1 MIDFMIILAIETSC
15 DETAVAIVEGMG
27 DIYESNMHIRSNIV
41 HSQIDVHAPYGG
53 VYPSLAKREHAKKLV
68 PVCLRALDDA
78 GYGLSETTL
87 ADAPEDI
94 QEDIARILER
104 EPELYAAMLEAV
116 PLARPDI
123 DAIAVT
129 EGPGLEPALWAG
141 INFARALATLW
152 GLPLVPINHME
163 GHILS
168 GFSKGNTFP
177 LGSRTISFPTLALLV
192 SGGHTELVLMHD
204 LFSSTFI
211 GGTRDDAV
219 GEAFDKVARVLDL
232 PYPGGPAISKLAD
245 EAPPRADDD
254 ITFPRPMLNSGD
266 YDFSF
271 SGIKTSV
278 LYAAKKCGTLS
289 ADMKRVFAREFQDA
303 VIEVLIHKTIAA
315 AEEYGAQAIVLGGGV
330 SANEALR
337 GACVKA
343 VESELPDI
351 SLHLP
356 DKSATTD
363 NAAMIGL
370 AGYFRFLRG
379 DTVEPEHIVARG
391 NLSLE
396 G

>member
-1 MIDFMIILAIETSC
+1 MIILAIETSC
-15 DETAVAIVEGMG
+15 DETAVSIVEGTG
-27 DIYESNMHIRSNIV
+27 DIYESEMNIRSNIV
-41 HSQIDVHAPYGG
+41 HSQIDIHAPYGG
-53 VYPSLAKREHAKKLV
+53 VFPALAKREHAKNLV
-68 PVCLRALDDA
+68 PVCLRALDTA
-78 GYGLSETTL
+78 GYELSEDTL

-94 QEDIARILER
+94 QEDIAHILER
-104 EPELYAAMLEAV
+104 EPELYAAMLDTL
-116 PLARPDI
+116 PFARPEI

-129 EGPGLEPALWAG
+129 HGPGLEPALWVG

-152 GLPLVPINHME
+152 ELPLVPVNHME

-177 LGSRTISFPTLALLV
+177 LGSDIISFPALALLV

-204 LFSSTFI
+204 LFSFEFI

-245 EAPPRADDD
+245 NAPPRKDAD
-254 ITFPRPMLNSGD
+254 ISFPRPMLNSGD

-278 LYAAKKCGTLS
+278 LYAAKKLETLS
-289 ADMKRVFAREFQDA
+289 EATKHIFAREFQDA
-303 VIEVLIHKTIAA
+303 VIDVLLKKTIAA
-315 AEEYGAQAIVLGGGV
+315 AEEYSVYAIVLGGGV
-330 SANEALR
+330 SANAALR
-337 GACVKA
+337 EAFIKEVAKA
-343 VESELPDI
+343 LPNI

-356 DKSATTD
+356 DKGATTD

-370 AGYFRFLRG
+370 AGYFRLLRG
-379 DTVEPEHIVARG
+379 DTVKPEYIVAHG

-396 G
+396 E

>member
-1 MIDFMIILAIETSC
+1 MIILAIETSC
-15 DETAVAIVEGMG
+15 DETAVAVVEGTG
-27 DIYESNMHIRSNIV
+27 DIYESEMNIRSNVV

-53 VYPSLAKREHAKKLV
+53 VYPSLAKREHAKNLV
-68 PVCLRALDDA
+68 PVCLRALDEA
-78 GYGLSETTL
+78 GYEMSESTL
-87 ADAPEDI
+87 ADAPEDV
-94 QEDIARILER
+94 QENIEHILER
-104 EPELYAAMLEAV
+104 EPELYAAMLDAL

-129 EGPGLEPALWAG
+129 HGPGLEPALWVG
-141 INFARALATLW
+141 INFARALTTLW
-152 GLPLVPINHME
+152 GLPIVPVNHME

-177 LGSRTISFPTLALLV
+177 LGSHVVPFPSLALLV

-204 LFSSTFI
+204 LFSCTFI

-232 PYPGGPAISKLAD
+232 PYPGGPAISKLAND
-245 EAPPRADDD
+245 APPRTDED
-254 ITFPRPMLNSGD
+254 ISFPRPMLHSGD

-278 LYAAKKCGTLS
+278 LYAAKKFEALS
-289 ADMKRVFAREFQDA
+289 ETTKRVFAREFQDA
-303 VIEVLIHKTIAA
+303 VIEVLVKKTIAA
-315 AEEYGAQAIVLGGGV
+315 AKEYNVHALILGGGV
-330 SANEALR
+330 SANTALR
-337 GACVKA
+337 DVFTQA
-343 VESELPDI
+343 VAEELPDI

-356 DKSATTD
+356 DKRATTD

-370 AGYFRFLRG
+370 SGYFRFLRG
-379 DTVEPEHIVARG
+379 DTVDPEHVSAHG

-396 G
+396 E

>member
-1 MIDFMIILAIETSC
+1 MIILAIETSC
-15 DETAVAIVEGMG
+15 DETAVAIVEGTG
-27 DIYESNMHIRSNIV
+27 DIYESEMHIRSNIV
-41 HSQIDVHAPYGG
+41 HSQIDIHAPYGG
-53 VYPSLAKREHAKKLV
+53 VYPSLAKREHAKNLV

-78 GYGLSETTL
+78 GFEIPENTL
-87 ADAPEDI
+87 ENAPEDV

-129 EGPGLEPALWAG
+129 EGPGLEPALWVG

-152 GLPLVPINHME
+152 GLPLVPVNHME

-177 LGSRTISFPTLALLV
+177 LGSHIVSFPALALLV

-204 LFSSTFI
+204 LFSCTFI

-232 PYPGGPAISKLAD
+232 PYPGGPAISKLTD

-254 ITFPRPMLNSGD
+254 IVFPRPMLNSGD

-278 LYAAKKCGTLS
+278 LYAAKKFETLS
-289 ADMKRVFAREFQDA
+289 ADMKRIFAREFQSA

-315 AEEYGAQAIVLGGGV
+315 AKEYGAQAIVLGGGV

-337 GACVKA
+337 GAFVKV
-343 VESELPDI
+343 VESELPDV
-351 SLHLP
+351 SFHLP

-370 AGYFRFLRG
+370 AGYFRLLRG
-379 DTVEPEHIVARG
+379 DTVEPEHIIAQG
-391 NLSLE
+391 NLSLGE
-396 G
+396 